1 MRALAHKK
9 NRKSS
14 RQAKVRMRHLVVL
27 LVLTGAGIFLSV
39 AIHKAACRLFPV
51 REIVFS
57 GNSHI
62 SDAELKS
69 LANIRSGEG
78 LLGISSKGIAE
89 RLSQC
94 AWIRSASVRKEFP
107 DKLLVRVHEA
117 TPFAILDKK
126 GQTFLIDERG
136 VILEKITADAVPFLP
151 IIIADPVRMPD
162 AFAEALRLAGV
173 LKDKKSATERGR
185 VEVIANG
192 KGPEDLAVVID
203 SVVIKVGQG
212 DYEQKLDRLFS
223 LEDEIKK
230 RAITVDYVDLRFA
243 NRVVVKPISQV
254 IR

>member
-1 MRALAHKK
+1 VKALAHKK
-9 NRKSS
+9 NRQS
-14 RQAKVRMRHLVVL
+14 RHKAKVKVRHLIIL
-27 LVLTGAGIFLSV
+27 IVLTGAGIFLSV

-57 GNSHI
+57 GNRHI

-69 LANIRSGEG
+69 LAGIPSGEG
-78 LLGISSKGIAE
+78 LLGISSKGIAQ

-107 DKLLVRVHEA
+107 DKILVRVCES
-117 TPFAILDKK
+117 TPFAILDKR

-136 VILEKITADAVPFLP
+136 AILEKITGDAVPFLP
-151 IIIADPVRMPD
+151 IIIADPIKMRD
-162 AFAEALRLAGV
+162 TFAEALRLAGV
-173 LKDKKSATERGR
+173 LKDKKIATERGR
-185 VEVIANG
+185 VEVVANG
-192 KGPEDLAVVID
+192 KGPEDLAVIID
-203 SVVIKVGQG
+203 GVVIKVGQG

-254 IR
+254 VR